1 MAPVHPR
8 QARRGILE
16 SENPRER
23 TAEDGQEAAG
33 AVTDTIETIKP
44 YLDRALTDPE
54 FRDDLKDA
62 LEAARELYGP
72 LTKGNGNV
80 SVAAKRLATDK
91 KAQKQ
96 VKRAVE
102 DLQRATAT
110 LQGKKK
116 GKKRGRKMVL
126 LAGIIVGALYNPW
139 TGPQTRDWL
148 LDQIAG
154 SDDLAAAGRL
164 RRRGGRHG
172 RVRPPRP

>member
-1 MAPVHPR
+1 MAKK
-8 QARRGILE
+8 QTARF
-16 SENPRER
+16 
-23 TAEDGQEAAG
+23 
-33 AVTDTIETIKP
+33 TDTIETIKP

-102 DLQRATAT
+102 DLQRATTT
-110 LQGKKK
+110 LQKGKKR
-116 GKKRGRKMVL
+116 KKRGRKMVL

-154 SDDLAAAGRL
+154 SDDLEPLADFGDDAAETVEETTETVKSTAKNAAKDA
-164 RRRGGRHG
+164 
-172 RVRPPRP
+172 VDKVEEAAKA